1 MAQVGE
7 ADFIHG
13 DPLMVDYTPGTAVSA
28 GDVVVVGE
36 VPFVAHSDIAAS
48 ELGALAAGGGVYEG
62 LTDGSLDT
70 GGALVYW
77 DDTEGEFV
85 ASSSGNKH
93 FGYTLPGQG
102 ATDDQDTIRVIHSPN
117 RAGT

>member
-1 MAQVGE
+1 MSQIGE
-7 ADFIHG
+7 ADFVHG
-13 DPLMVDYTPGTAVSA
+13 SPLMVDYTPSGAVSA
-28 GDVVVVGE
+28 GDVVVVGV
-36 VPFVAHSDIAAS
+36 VPFVAHSDIAANVQ
-48 ELGALAAGGGVYEG
+48 GAMAAGGGVYEG

-85 ASSSGNKH
+85 AGTSGNTH

-102 ATDDQDTIRVIHSPN
+102 ATADQDTIRVIHWPA